1 MSWERPR
8 LIYSLVA
15 PPVLSTERSDLE
27 ERELPPKP
35 EILLKQPFTFVLR
48 VNSLKWDVREFEALN
63 GSIAVYDMK
72 EKRKITENF
81 NFSFDTRDRIGA
93 IFSLEEYQD
102 EYVVLIRLEKSLQ
115 GDQYD
120 PVEAYQRE
128 IPEIKREKIRQY
140 MKSNQTLLQKFKM
153 QFAWT
158 FVSFAGLKHGKGPD
172 SRKQSG
178 DENAETG
185 TFNLLEDRSSSGS
198 MVLEDEEKSDSFVP
212 HNGTLDFRIK
222 QFYKMD
228 PDKLSD
234 EMVCNQVV
242 EVCRNPQKYKQ
253 KTVNCDFSIS
263 VLSTADA
270 FNIKSD
276 DLRMLKPWKPEV
288 KNTLGRI
295 VREFPKPES
304 IPKLRSKY

>member
-1 MSWERPR
+1 
-8 LIYSLVA
+8 
-15 PPVLSTERSDLE
+15 
-27 ERELPPKP
+27 
-35 EILLKQPFTFVLR
+35 
-48 VNSLKWDVREFEALN
+48 
-63 GSIAVYDMK
+63 
-72 EKRKITENF
+72 
-81 NFSFDTRDRIGA
+81 
-93 IFSLEEYQD
+93 
-102 EYVVLIRLEKSLQ
+102 
-115 GDQYD
+115 
-120 PVEAYQRE
+120 
-128 IPEIKREKIRQY
+128 
-140 MKSNQTLLQKFKM
+140 
-153 QFAWT
+153 
-158 FVSFAGLKHGKGPD
+158 
-172 SRKQSG
+172 
-178 DENAETG
+178 
-185 TFNLLEDRSSSGS
+185 

-304 IPKLRSKY
+304 IPKPMISFRNVLYVFPRSVNLQAQCLKSRPLASGPK